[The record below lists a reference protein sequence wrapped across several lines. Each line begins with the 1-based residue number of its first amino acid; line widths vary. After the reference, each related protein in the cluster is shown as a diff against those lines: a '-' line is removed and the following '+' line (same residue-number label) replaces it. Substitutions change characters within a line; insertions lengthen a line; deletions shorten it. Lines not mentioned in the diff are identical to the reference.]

1 MFKRKKREEKQKPG
15 KPGRKKDVEIK
26 KSASRKFVIALSI
39 VSMIG
44 FLSIVL
50 ESLFFIDMNP
60 YIETLWLVVLGVGL
74 ILESSLKDF
83 KKVKKKGLTS
93 EYLGKLTMMIVGG
106 IAVIA
111 GLLSLPQ
118 LDVQHASFFAV
129 KGIVSLLAI
138 IFIIFQTWVTE

>member
-1 MFKRKKREEKQKPG
+1 MFKKKSDKNKKP
-15 KPGRKKDVEIK
+15 KMGRKKDVEIK
-26 KSASRKFVIALSI
+26 KKASRNFVIALSI

-44 FLSIVL
+44 FLSIMM
-50 ESLFFIDMNP
+50 ESLFNFVIND
-60 YIETLWLVVLGVGL
+60 YLETLWLVVLGTGL

-93 EYLGKLTMMIVGG
+93 DYLGKLTMILVGG

-118 LDVQHASFFAV
+118 LDVQHSSFLAI

>member
-1 MFKRKKREEKQKPG
+1 MFKRKRNKKP
-15 KPGRKKDVEIK
+15 KLGRKKDVEVK
-26 KSASRKFVIALSI
+26 KKASRNFVIALSI

-44 FLSIVL
+44 FLSIML
-50 ESLFFIDMNP
+50 ESLFNFVINA
-60 YIETLWLVVLGVGL
+60 YLETLWLVVLGTGL

-83 KKVKKKGLTS
+83 KKIRKKGLTS
-93 EYLGKLTMMIVGG
+93 EYLGKLTMVIVGG
-106 IAVIA
+106 IGIIA

-118 LDVQHASFFAV
+118 LNIQHSSFLAI

>member
-1 MFKRKKREEKQKPG
+1 MFKRKKREEKKKPG

-26 KSASRKFVIALSI
+26 KKASRNFVIALSI
-39 VSMIG
+39 VSIIG
-44 FLSIVL
+44 FISIML
-50 ESLFFIDMNP
+50 ESLFLVDINA
-60 YIETLWLVVLGVGL
+60 YLETLWLVVLGGGL

-93 EYLGKLTMMIVGG
+93 DYLGKLTMIIVGG
-106 IAVIA
+106 IGVIA

-118 LDVQHASFFAV
+118 LNVQHSTFLAI
-129 KGIVSLLAI
+129 KGIVALLAI

>member
-1 MFKRKKREEKQKPG
+1 MFRKKREEKKKPG
-15 KPGRKKDVEIK
+15 KPGRKKDSEIK
-26 KSASRKFVIALSI
+26 KSASRNFVIALSI
-39 VSMIG
+39 VSIIG
-44 FLSIVL
+44 FVSIVL
-50 ESLFFIDMNP
+50 ESLFNFVISA
-60 YIETLWLVVLGVGL
+60 YLETLWLVVLGTGL

-93 EYLGKLTMMIVGG
+93 EYLGKLTMIIVGG
-106 IAVIA
+106 IGVIA

-118 LDVQHASFFAV
+118 INVQHHSFLAV